1 MYIYLTEE
9 NKDRLRSLAQK
20 MGVIVPYHFS
30 YNYNQSTYI
39 MSSDG
44 SLTAIIPDSWLVD
57 MFEEID
63 TRIEKLEEKVGL
75 L

>member
-1 MYIYLTEE
+1 
-9 NKDRLRSLAQK
+9 
-20 MGVIVPYHFS
+20 
-30 YNYNQSTYI
+30 